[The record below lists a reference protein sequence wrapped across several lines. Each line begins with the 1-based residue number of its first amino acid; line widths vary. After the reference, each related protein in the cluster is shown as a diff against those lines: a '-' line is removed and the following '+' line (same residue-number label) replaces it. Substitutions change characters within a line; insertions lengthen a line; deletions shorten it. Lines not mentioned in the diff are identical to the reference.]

1 MPLNDS
7 LSLEGRVAVVT
18 GASRG
23 IGKAIAL
30 LLAGRGAAVLVNYNH
45 SAQAA
50 EDIVNEICAS
60 GGRAIPFQADVS
72 QMEQAQKLLK
82 AAVDDLGGLD
92 ILVNNAGITRD
103 TLIMM
108 MGEADWDEVISTNLK
123 STFNCSKVAVRHM
136 MRKRYGRII
145 NITSVSG
152 QLGNAGQ
159 TNYSASKAGQIG
171 FTKALARE
179 VAGRNITVN
188 AIAAGYIETD
198 IWAKVPEE
206 ARQAALSIIPLGR
219 KGQPQE
225 IAYAV
230 AFLASDQAAY
240 ITGQVLGVDGGMAM
254 M

>member
-1 MPLNDS
+1 MTESAS
-7 LSLEGRVAVVT
+7 LDLKGRVALVT

-23 IGKAIAL
+23 IGKAIAQE
-30 LLAGRGAAVLVNYNH
+30 LARRGAVVAVNYNR
-45 SAQAA
+45 SAGAA
-50 EDIVNEICAS
+50 EELVSSISAS
-60 GGRAIPFQADVS
+60 GGRAQAFMADVS
-72 QMEQAQKLLK
+72 DFSQAQGLVKNTIET
-82 AAVDDLGGLD
+82 LGGLD

-103 TLIMM
+103 TLIML
-108 MGEADWDEVISTNLK
+108 MGEDDWDNVIQTNLK
-123 STFNCSKVAVRHM
+123 STFNCSKAAVRHM

-145 NITSVSG
+145 NIASVSG

-179 VAGRNITVN
+179 VAARNITVN

-198 IWAKVPEE
+198 IWASVPEE

-219 KGQPQE
+219 KGMPEE
-225 IAYAV
+225 IAYAA

>member
-1 MPLNDS
+1 MS
-7 LSLEGRVAVVT
+7 EISGLSLDGRVALVT

-23 IGKAIAL
+23 IGRAIARE
-30 LLAGRGAAVLVNYNH
+30 LAQRGAAIAVNYIK
-45 SAQAA
+45 SAQSAR
-50 EDIVNEICAS
+50 EVVENIESTGGQAS
-60 GGRAIPFQADVS
+60 AIQADVS
-72 QMEQAQKLLK
+72 DFQQAQNLVK
-82 AAVDDLGGLD
+82 ATIEFLGGLD

-103 TLIMM
+103 KLIMM
-108 MGEADWDEVISTNLK
+108 MGEQDWDDVQNINLK
-123 STFNCSKVAVRHM
+123 SIFNCSKAAVRHM

-145 NITSVSG
+145 NITSVAG
-152 QLGNAGQ
+152 QMGNAGQ

-179 VAGRNITVN
+179 VASRNITVN

-198 IWAKVPEE
+198 IWSDVPEE
-206 ARQAALSIIPLGR
+206 ARQLALSLIPLGR
-219 KGQPQE
+219 KGLPEE
-225 IAYAV
+225 IGYAA